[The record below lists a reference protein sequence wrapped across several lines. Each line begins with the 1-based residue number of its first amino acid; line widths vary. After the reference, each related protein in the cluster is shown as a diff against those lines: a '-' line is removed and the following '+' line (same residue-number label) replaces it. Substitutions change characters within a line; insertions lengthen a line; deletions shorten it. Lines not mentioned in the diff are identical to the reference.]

1 MKYFYKGT
9 EVKLGEAL
17 NIQEHS
23 ESGSH
28 FLYINKLD
36 EETAE
41 QLVEEKVL
49 TAEGEDVD
57 KENEAIAKAWND
69 MERDFPKLYTS
80 LIALYSIDY
89 QTCLGYFFREMSK
102 QQAEKLSAVPRFAY
116 IINMVT
122 GAIEYRPLPKQ
133 YSHVAWFSSK
143 EQAEFAIKMVQKIF
157 DSVYGEKQEDC

>member
-36 EETAE
+36 EEIAKE
-41 QLVEEKVL
+41 LVEEEVL

-57 KENEAIAKAWND
+57 KEQEAIAKAWST
-69 MERDFPKLYTS
+69 MKCDFPKLYN
-80 LIALYSIDY
+80 ALLTLYGIDH
-89 QTCLGYFFREMSK
+89 QTYLGYFFREMSK
-102 QQAEKLSAVPRFAY
+102 QQVENLKTVPRFAY

-133 YSHVAWFSSK
+133 YNHVAWFPSK
-143 EQAEFAIKMVQKIF
+143 EQAEFAIKMVQGIF